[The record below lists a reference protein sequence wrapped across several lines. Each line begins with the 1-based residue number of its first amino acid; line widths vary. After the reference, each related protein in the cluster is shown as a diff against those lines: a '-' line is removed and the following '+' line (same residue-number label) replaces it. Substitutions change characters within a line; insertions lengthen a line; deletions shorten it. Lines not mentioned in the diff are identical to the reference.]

1 MMVVKARG
9 VWYEIADHLG
19 HISLLCVWLE
29 TETVE
34 AQLVDCSRGDGRL
47 RDRQTYEKVTVRY
60 CAGNMRRLFCVV
72 LLCGGMF
79 KVTNLKA
86 ALP

>member
-9 VWYEIADHLG
+9 VWYEVADHLG

-34 AQLVDCSRGDGRL
+34 KQLVNCSRRDDRL
-47 RDRQTYEKVTVRY
+47 RDRQTYEKVAVRS
-60 CAGNMRRLFCVV
+60 CVRKHEGIV
-72 LLCGGMF
+72 LCCLLSGGMF

-86 ALP
+86 AL